1 MRPKVEGGRIKVVD
15 HTVWI
20 NVLPPD
26 GIPRRYAAK
35 AGESLLDV
43 LQRHQT
49 PGIHPDC
56 DGGDPEHTMKPY
68 QVPYDYYSYG
78 VTCAQCHVHVSDPF
92 LGKLNPMPSTETK
105 ALFRAGSAQS
115 AGSRLACCI

>member
-1 MRPKVEGGRIKVVD
+1 
-15 HTVWI
+15 
-20 NVLPPD
+20 
-26 GIPRRYAAK
+26 
-35 AGESLLDV
+35 
-43 LQRHQT
+43 
-49 PGIHPDC
+49 
-56 DGGDPEHTMKPY
+56 MKPY

-115 AGSRLACCI
+115 AGSRLACCIQIRPDLNEMVVSVADNVSHDGDWFQGKDPEAF